1 MSVTPDVRRVRP
13 VRLVRPPKVRSP
25 VFQLAVGCDLRQAID
40 MPADVISLLQH
51 LVRIPSVNPDNSPGT
66 DESGEEE
73 LANFLGG
80 WLEAL
85 GAEVVMEEV
94 RPQRPNLLARFAPHD
109 GRPRVLLGPHLDTV
123 GVGGMT
129 IDPFDGGIRDG
140 RVWGRG
146 ASDTK
151 GPMAAMLWA
160 LRETRGILAKLP
172 VAVDFVAFM
181 GEESGQWGSKDF
193 VRRHG
198 EEYQFAVV
206 GEPTSMQVVH
216 VTKGSLWATLRAHGK
231 AAHSSLPERG
241 ENAIL
246 KLTRAL
252 DALDHHLGHALAGFT
267 HPMLGRSTLNVGVI
281 RGGSRPNIIPDLAEA
296 ELDIRITPDL
306 AAAGGGLRLLQE
318 MLDFHALPVDII
330 AFHENPPMETAAT
343 HPMVRALL
351 AVEPSTTKLAGA
363 PWFSDAAHLSD
374 GGVPSICLGPG
385 SIDQAHTVD
394 EFIDIAALQHGAAFF
409 EAFIRGL

>member
-1 MSVTPDVRRVRP
+1 
-13 VRLVRPPKVRSP
+13 
-25 VFQLAVGCDLRQAID
+25 

-51 LVRIPSVNPDNSPGT
+51 LVRIPSVNPDNAPGMA
-66 DESGEEE
+66 ESGEEE
-73 LANFLGG
+73 IANFLGG

-85 GAEVVMEEV
+85 GAEVVLEEV
-94 RPQRPNLLARFAPHD
+94 QAGRPNLIARFAPLD
-109 GRPRVLLGPHLDTV
+109 GRPRILLGPHLDTV

-129 IDPFDGGIRDG
+129 GEPFGGGIRDG

-160 LRETRGILAKLP
+160 LREARGMLAKLP

-193 VRRHG
+193 VKRHG
-198 EEYQFAVV
+198 ADYSFAVV

-216 VTKGSLWATLRAHGK
+216 VTKGSLWTTLRATGK
-231 AAHSSLPERG
+231 AAHSSQPERG

-252 DALDHHLGHALAGFT
+252 DTLDHHLGHALAGFS
-267 HPMLGRSTLNVGVI
+267 HPVLGRSTLNVGVI
-281 RGGSRPNIIPDLAEA
+281 RGGSRPNIIPDRAEA

-306 AAAGGGLRLLQE
+306 AAAGGALRLLQE
-318 MLDFHALPVDII
+318 KIEDHALPIAVVDS
-330 AFHENPPMETAAT
+330 HENPPMETPAA
-343 HPMVRALL
+343 HPMVQALL
-351 AVEPSTTKLAGA
+351 AVDSATRLAGA
-363 PWFSDAAHLSD
+363 PWFSDAAHLTS

-394 EFIDIAALQHGAAFF
+394 ESIEIAALESGAAFF
-409 EAFIRGL
+409 EAFIRRL

>member
-1 MSVTPDVRRVRP
+1 M
-13 VRLVRPPKVRSP
+13 
-25 VFQLAVGCDLRQAID
+25 
-40 MPADVISLLQH
+40 
-51 LVRIPSVNPDNSPGT
+51 PGT
-66 DESGEEE
+66 AECGEEE
-73 LANFLGG
+73 IANFLVG

-85 GAEVVMEEV
+85 GAEVEMEEV
-94 RPQRPNLLARFAPHD
+94 QARRPNLIARFAPVD
-109 GRPRVLLGPHLDTV
+109 GRPRILLGPHLDTV

-129 IDPFDGGIRDG
+129 IEPFGGELRDG

-146 ASDTK
+146 TSDTK

-160 LRETRGILAKLP
+160 LRECRGILTKLP

-193 VRRHG
+193 AQRHAA
-198 EEYQFAVV
+198 EYTFAVV

-216 VTKGSLWATLRAHGK
+216 VTKGSLWATLRTSGK
-231 AAHSSLPERG
+231 AAHSSQPERG

-252 DALDHHLGHALAGFT
+252 DTLDHHLGHALAGFS
-267 HPMLGRSTLNVGVI
+267 HPVLGRSTLNVGVI
-281 RGGSRPNIIPDLAEA
+281 RGGSRPNIVPDLAEA
-296 ELDIRITPDL
+296 ELDMRITPDL
-306 AAAGGGLRLLQE
+306 AAGGGGLRLLRE
-318 MLDFHALPVDII
+318 TLEDHALPVEIVRS
-330 AFHENPPMETAAT
+330 HENPPMETAAT
-343 HPMVRALL
+343 HPLVLALL
-351 AVEPSTTKLAGA
+351 AVDPATRLAGA

-394 EFIDIAALQHGAAFF
+394 EFIDIAALQHGAVFF
-409 EAFIRGL
+409 ETFIRSLGVRR

>member
-1 MSVTPDVRRVRP
+1 
-13 VRLVRPPKVRSP
+13 
-25 VFQLAVGCDLRQAID
+25 

-51 LVRIPSVNPDNSPGT
+51 LVRIPSVNPDNAPGMA
-66 DESGEEE
+66 ESGEEE
-73 LANFLGG
+73 IANFLGG

-85 GAEVVMEEV
+85 GAEVVLEEV
-94 RPQRPNLLARFAPHD
+94 QAGRPNLIARFAPLD
-109 GRPRVLLGPHLDTV
+109 GRPRILLGPHLDTV

-129 IDPFDGGIRDG
+129 GEPFGGGIRDG

-160 LRETRGILAKLP
+160 LREARGMLAKLP

-193 VRRHG
+193 VKRHG
-198 EEYQFAVV
+198 ADYSFAVV

-216 VTKGSLWATLRAHGK
+216 VTKGSLWTTLRATGK
-231 AAHSSLPERG
+231 AAHSSQPERG

-252 DALDHHLGHALAGFT
+252 DTLDHHLGHALAGFS
-267 HPMLGRSTLNVGVI
+267 HPVLGRSTLNVGVI
-281 RGGSRPNIIPDLAEA
+281 RGGSRPNIIPDRAEA
-296 ELDIRITPDL
+296 EIDIRITPDL
-306 AAAGGGLRLLQE
+306 AAAGGALRLLQE
-318 MLDFHALPVDII
+318 KIEDHALPIAVVDS
-330 AFHENPPMETAAT
+330 HENPPMETPAA
-343 HPMVRALL
+343 HPMVQALL
-351 AVEPSTTKLAGA
+351 AVDSATRLAGA
-363 PWFSDAAHLSD
+363 PWFSDAAHLTS

-394 EFIDIAALQHGAAFF
+394 ESIEIAALESGAAFF
-409 EAFIRGL
+409 EAFIRRL